1 MKRSGNIPRPRLSWK
16 ANVKE
21 SPRNSINSTQSLHP
35 MFVSPDFVIAHLVQG
50 EMIKQYKGAKKIIL
64 FSQYPQHSCCTSS
77 SSFCDAYRWLDKQN
91 NSDYQDKISVIDQW
105 WDRADY
111 TELWAMLI
119 QRKFEEMKK
128 EHGLN
133 DEDIRIIY
141 SAHSLP
147 ESYCL
152 EKGEINITRRSR
164 AL

>member
-1 MKRSGNIPRPRLSWK
+1 
-16 ANVKE
+16 
-21 SPRNSINSTQSLHP
+21 
-35 MFVSPDFVIAHLVQG
+35 
-50 EMIKQYKGAKKIIL
+50 MIKQYMGAKKIIL
-64 FSQYPQHSCCTSS
+64 FSQYPQHSCCTSG

-91 NSDYQDKISVIDQW
+91 NSDYQSKISVIDQW

-128 EHGLN
+128 EHDLK

-147 ESYCL
+147 ESTALKKAINTIGNSGLCEPNRESFTGKWVASPRCL
-152 EKGEINITRRSR
+152 GLAKQSWATKNEMALPIHSR
-164 AL
+164 CHR